1 MAVND
6 LIRRVLRRWPGS
18 IRELAREAGVD
29 NSLLS
34 KLARGERSVSHAVA
48 SKLSAALSR
57 RARKA
62 ERDAAALQELAERL
76 RDEVK
81 R

>member
-1 MAVND
+1 MDD

-18 IRELAREAGVD
+18 MRELAREAGVD
-29 NSLLS
+29 PSLLS
-34 KLARGERSVSHAVA
+34 KMARGERSVSPAVA

-62 ERDAAALQELAERL
+62 ERDATALQELAARL